1 MPQFNQ
7 LAAAQSL
14 RALAINP
21 YDLTQEGNLS
31 PKRIKGFQVEGG
43 GYKLLFGTER
53 VTQDVMNQ
61 LYQLAN
67 QTDAIEKMRQMQE
80 GEVINRIEGYA
91 SENRAVLHTA
101 TRDFFDSPQTTQ
113 AAASAARL
121 AKAEVDKIKSFIKNL
136 DKDNQ
141 YTDLVLIGIGGSYLG
156 PRATYLALERWKK
169 PGKNVHFIS
178 NVDPDDTSRALLQVN
193 LKKALVMVVSKTGTT
208 LETLTNESFVRER
221 FKKAGLKPEEHFIS
235 VTGQGSPMDNK
246 ERYLECFYMWDWVG
260 GRFSTSSAIGGVL
273 ISFACGFEIFWEF
286 LRGAHEMDK
295 VALTKKPA
303 ENLPLVAA
311 LLAVWNRNFLK
322 YPTLA
327 IIPYSQ
333 ALSRFVA
340 HIQQVEMESNGKH
353 IDKQGN
359 RVDYETGAIMW
370 GEPGT
375 DAQHSFY
382 QCIHQGTSIIPVEFI
397 GFKKSQYEQDSE
409 LKGTTS
415 QQKLIANLLAQSIA
429 LATGQKNENPNK
441 NFEGNRPNHILLA
454 DQLNPQSV
462 GALLSFY
469 EHKVAFEGFIW
480 NINSFDQEGVQ
491 LGKVLASKIMS
502 GMESKN
508 GSYPLG
514 DVLIEEFQ

>member
-7 LAAAQSL
+7 LAAVQSL
-14 RALAINP
+14 KTLALCP
-21 YDLTQEGNLS
+21 YDLTQEGNLT
-31 PKRIKGFQVEGG
+31 PRRIKDFQREGG

-53 VTQDVMNQ
+53 VTQDVMDQ
-61 LYQLAN
+61 LYHLAD

-80 GEVINRIEGYA
+80 GQVINRIEGYA

-101 TRDFFDSPQTTQ
+101 TRDFFDFPQTTK
-113 AAASAARL
+113 AASSAARL
-121 AKAEVDKIKSFIKNL
+121 AKAEVDKIDSFMRKL
-136 DKDNQ
+136 DKENQ
-141 YTDLVLIGIGGSYLG
+141 YTDLILIGIGGSYLG

-169 PGKNVHFIS
+169 PGRNVHFIS
-178 NVDPDDTSRALLQVN
+178 NVDPDDASHVLSQVN

-208 LETLTNESFVRER
+208 LETLTNENFVREK
-221 FKKAGLKPEEHFIS
+221 FKNAGLNPEEHFIS
-235 VTGQGSPMDNK
+235 VTGQESPMDNK
-246 ERYLECFYMWDWVG
+246 ERYLECFYIWDWVG
-260 GRFSTSSAIGGVL
+260 GRFSASSAIGGVL
-273 ISFACGFEIFWEF
+273 IAFACGFEVYWEF

-295 VALTKKPA
+295 AALTNKSA

-359 RVDYETGAIMW
+359 RVDYETGAVMW

-397 GFKKSQYEQDSE
+397 GFKKSQYGQDS
-409 LKGTTS
+409 KQGGTTS

-491 LGKVLASKIMS
+491 LGKVLATKVMNT
-502 GMESKN
+502 MESKN

-514 DVLIEEFQ
+514 NALIEEFQ